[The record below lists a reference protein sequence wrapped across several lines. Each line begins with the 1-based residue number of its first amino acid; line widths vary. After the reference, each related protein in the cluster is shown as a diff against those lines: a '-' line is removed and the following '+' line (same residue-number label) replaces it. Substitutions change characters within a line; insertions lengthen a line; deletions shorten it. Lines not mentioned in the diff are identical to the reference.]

1 MANNQFKI
9 RACLVTF
16 FTFIVMKE
24 KIFISG
30 ASKGIGLAIARRFY
44 KANFEVII
52 CARGEAALQAA
63 KEEMP
68 DLHTLVCDMSDK
80 AAVKALGK
88 RLQEEFGTLDILVN
102 NAGVFLPGQIHS
114 EEDEVFETMM
124 KTNVNSAY
132 YLTKALLPGF
142 MEKKSGTIVNMSSV
156 AGFKAYEYGGSYGIS
171 KFAMLGFSKNLREE
185 LKPHNIRVI
194 SVMPGATLTP
204 SWDGFDA
211 PEERFIPAEDLAEII
226 WNACSVSTRTV
237 VEDIVI
243 RPALGDL

>member
-1 MANNQFKI
+1 MNKI
-9 RACLVTF
+9 TYSGSGIVTF

-44 KANFEVII
+44 QADYTVII
-52 CARGEAALQAA
+52 CARGEEALKAA
-63 KEEMP
+63 KAEMP
-68 DLHTLVCDMSDK
+68 NLHTIVCDMSDK
-80 AAVKALGK
+80 AAVKALGE
-88 RLQEEFGTLDILVN
+88 RLNSEFGTLDILVN
-102 NAGVFLPGQIHS
+102 NAGVFLPGQINS

-132 YLTKALLPGF
+132 YLTKSLLPGLI
-142 MEKKSGTIVNMSSV
+142 EKKKGTIVNMSSV

-194 SVMPGATLTP
+194 SLMPGATLTP
-204 SWDGFDA
+204 SWEGFDA
-211 PEERFIPAEDLAEII
+211 PEDRFIPVEDLAEIV
-226 WNACSVSTRTV
+226 WNACAVSSRTV
-237 VEDIVI
+237 VEDIVV